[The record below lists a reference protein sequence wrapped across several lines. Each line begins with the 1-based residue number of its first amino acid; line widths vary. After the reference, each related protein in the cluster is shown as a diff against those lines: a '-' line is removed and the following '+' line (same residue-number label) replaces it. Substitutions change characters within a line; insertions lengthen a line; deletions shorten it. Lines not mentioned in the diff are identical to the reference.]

1 MKKIINLIIVLIIIF
16 IIIYGYKMS
25 PSNLEENRIKVTLVK
40 CIDGDT
46 AKINYNGKEVN
57 IRFLAINTKEIGE
70 NEEPYGVEASTYTCN
85 KLKSAK
91 NIEIEF
97 DPSSSLYDKYNR
109 LLGWIYVDD
118 ILLQYDLVYNGY
130 AEVKYVYGDYK
141 YLSKLE
147 EVEKHAKE
155 KKLGIWK

>member
-16 IIIYGYKMS
+16 IIIYDYKTHS
-25 PSNLEENRIKVTLVK
+25 SNLEENRTKVTLVK

-46 AKINYNGKEVN
+46 AKINYNGEDIN

-70 NEEPYGVEASTYTCN
+70 NEELYGIEASNYTCN

-97 DPSSSLYDKYNR
+97 DPSSSRYDKYNR
-109 LLGWIYVDD
+109 LLGWVYVDD
-118 ILLQYDLVYNGY
+118 ILFQYDLVYNGY
-130 AEVKYVYGDYK
+130 AEIKYVYRDYK
-141 YLSKLE
+141 YLRELKDA
-147 EVEKHAKE
+147 EKHAKD
-155 KKLGIWK
+155 KKLGIWR